1 MLELVTGGSG
11 SGKSAYAESRIC
23 EWNRQAPKP
32 LFYIATMFPYGE
44 ETEKKIERH
53 RILRKGKGFETLE
66 WYTGLKQHLEDGS
79 LKGADV
85 LLECMSNL
93 VANEMYMESGA
104 GCHADQAILEG
115 IQELNRQCANVV
127 IVTNEVFSESVPDSP
142 EMKEY
147 KRILGR
153 INCEIAVMA
162 DQVTEVIYGIAQ
174 QKKEQ
179 DTMVNRTEKPGVD
192 SNKSGESVMCQ
203 KENRENRFQIIVGG
217 AFQGKTRYAK
227 QNNPEVELM
236 GGADCPLDE
245 IESCMAI
252 NEFHAFTRRWLLKGR
267 TKDELLKILEKNE
280 NLQLLISDEIGYGLV
295 PVDDFE
301 REYRELHGRV
311 MTELAERADCVERVV
326 CGVPQRIK

>member
-1 MLELVTGGSG
+1 M
-11 SGKSAYAESRIC
+11 
-23 EWNRQAPKP
+23 
-32 LFYIATMFPYGE
+32 
-44 ETEKKIERH
+44 
-53 RILRKGKGFETLE
+53 
-66 WYTGLKQHLEDGS
+66 
-79 LKGADV
+79 

-115 IQELNRQCANVV
+115 IRELNQQCSNLV

-153 INCEIAVMA
+153 INCEIAAMA

-174 QKKEQ
+174 QKKET

-192 SNKSGESVMCQ
+192 SNKSGEFVMCQ
-203 KENRENRFQIIVGG
+203 KENRAHIIIGG
-217 AFQGKTRYAK
+217 AFQGKAQYATK
-227 QNNPEVELM
+227 IYPELELTD
-236 GGADCPLDE
+236 GFNCPLDE
-245 IESCMAI
+245 IENCVAI
-252 NEFHAFTRRWLLKGR
+252 NKFHSFTRRWLLEGR
-267 TKDELLKILEKNE
+267 TKEALLTTLEKNE

-301 REYRELHGRV
+301 REYREFHGRV
-311 MTELAERADCVERVV
+311 MTELAEQADCVERIV
-326 CGVPQRIK
+326 CGIPQRIK

>member
-23 EWNRQAPKP
+23 EYNRQAPKP

-104 GCHADQAILEG
+104 GCYADQAILEG
-115 IQELNRQCANVV
+115 IRELNQQCSNLV

-147 KRILGR
+147 KRILGK
-153 INCEIAVMA
+153 INREIATMA
-162 DQVTEVIYGIAQ
+162 DQVTEVIYGIAKQ
-174 QKKEQ
+174 
-179 DTMVNRTEKPGVD
+179 T
-192 SNKSGESVMCQ
+192 GETVMCQ
-203 KENRENRFQIIVGG
+203 KENRFHIIMGG
-217 AFQGKTRYAK
+217 AFQGKTQYATK
-227 QNNPEVELM
+227 IYPGLELTD
-236 GGADCPLDE
+236 GFNCPLDE
-245 IESCMAI
+245 IENCVAV
-252 NEFHAFTRRWLLKGR
+252 NKFHSFTRRWLLEER
-267 TKDELLKILEKNE
+267 TKEALLTMLENNR

-295 PVDDFE
+295 PIDDFE
-301 REYRELHGRV
+301 REYREFHGRV
-311 MTELAERADCVERVV
+311 ITELAEKADCVERVV
-326 CGVPQRIK
+326 CGIPQRIK

>member
-23 EWNRQAPKP
+23 EYNRQDPKP
-32 LFYIATMFPYGE
+32 LFYIATMYPYGE

-66 WYTGLKQHLEDGS
+66 WYMGFEQHLREKTLVGTN
-79 LKGADV
+79 V

-115 IQELNRQCANVV
+115 IRELNQQCSNLV

-153 INCEIAVMA
+153 INCEIAAMA
-162 DQVTEVIYGIAQ
+162 DQVTEVIYGIAN
-174 QKKEQ
+174 QKKKP
-179 DTMVNRTEKPGVD
+179 DTLVNRTEKPGVD
-192 SNKSGESVMCQ
+192 SNKS
-203 KENRENRFQIIVGG
+203 
-217 AFQGKTRYAK
+217 
-227 QNNPEVELM
+227 
-236 GGADCPLDE
+236 
-245 IESCMAI
+245 
-252 NEFHAFTRRWLLKGR
+252 
-267 TKDELLKILEKNE
+267 
-280 NLQLLISDEIGYGLV
+280 
-295 PVDDFE
+295 
-301 REYRELHGRV
+301 
-311 MTELAERADCVERVV
+311 
-326 CGVPQRIK
+326 

>member
-23 EWNRQAPKP
+23 EWNRQDPKP
-32 LFYIATMFPYGE
+32 LFYIATMYPYGE

-53 RILRKGKGFETLE
+53 RMLRKGKGFETLE
-66 WYTGLKQHLEDGS
+66 WYTGLKQHLEEGS

-174 QKKEQ
+174 Q
-179 DTMVNRTEKPGVD
+179 T
-192 SNKSGESVMCQ
+192 GEFVMCQ
-203 KENRENRFQIIVGG
+203 KENRFQIIIGG

-252 NEFHAFTRRWLLKGR
+252 NEFHSFTRRWLSEGR
-267 TKDELLKILEKNE
+267 TKEELLKILEKNE

-295 PVDDFE
+295 PIDDFE
-301 REYRELHGRV
+301 REYREFHGRV
-311 MTELAERADCVERVV
+311 MTELAEKADCVERVV
-326 CGVPQRIK
+326 CGIPQRIK

>member
-23 EWNRQAPKP
+23 EYNRQAPKP

-66 WYTGLKQHLEDGS
+66 WYTGLKQHLEEGS

-115 IQELNRQCANVV
+115 IQELNQQCANLV

-153 INCEIAVMA
+153 INREIATMA
-162 DQVTEVIYGIAQ
+162 DQVTEVIYGIAKQ
-174 QKKEQ
+174 
-179 DTMVNRTEKPGVD
+179 T
-192 SNKSGESVMCQ
+192 GETVMCQ
-203 KENRENRFQIIVGG
+203 KENRFHIIIGG
-217 AFQGKTRYAK
+217 AFQGKAQYATK
-227 QNNPEVELM
+227 IYPGLELTD
-236 GGADCPLDE
+236 GFNCPLDE
-245 IESCMAI
+245 IENCVAI
-252 NEFHAFTRRWLLKGR
+252 NKFNSFTRRWLLEGR
-267 TKDELLKILEKNE
+267 TKEALLTTLEKNE

-301 REYRELHGRV
+301 REYREFHGRV

>member
-23 EWNRQAPKP
+23 EWNRQDSNP
-32 LFYIATMFPYGE
+32 LFYIATMYPYGE

-115 IQELNRQCANVV
+115 IQELNQQCSNLV

-147 KRILGR
+147 KRILGK
-153 INCEIAVMA
+153 INREIATMA
-162 DQVTEVIYGIAQ
+162 DQVTEVIYGIAKQ
-174 QKKEQ
+174 
-179 DTMVNRTEKPGVD
+179 T
-192 SNKSGESVMCQ
+192 GESVMCQ
-203 KENRENRFQIIVGG
+203 KENRFHIIIGG
-217 AFQGKTRYAK
+217 AFQGKAQYATK
-227 QNNPEVELM
+227 IYPGLELTD
-236 GGADCPLDE
+236 GFNCPLDE
-245 IESCMAI
+245 IENCVAI
-252 NEFHAFTRRWLLKGR
+252 NKFNSFTRRWLLEGK
-267 TKDELLKILEKNE
+267 TKEALLTTLEKNE

-301 REYRELHGRV
+301 REYREFHGRV
-311 MTELAERADCVERVV
+311 MTELAEQADCVERVV
-326 CGVPQRIK
+326 CGIPQRIK

>member
-23 EWNRQAPKP
+23 EWNRQDPKP
-32 LFYIATMFPYGE
+32 LFYIATMYPYGE

-53 RILRKGKGFETLE
+53 RMLRKGKGFETLE
-66 WYTGLKQHLEDGS
+66 WYTGLKQHLEEGS

-147 KRILGR
+147 KRILGK
-153 INCEIAVMA
+153 INREIATMA
-162 DQVTEVIYGIAQ
+162 DQVTEVIYGIAKQ
-174 QKKEQ
+174 
-179 DTMVNRTEKPGVD
+179 T
-192 SNKSGESVMCQ
+192 GETVMCQ
-203 KENRENRFQIIVGG
+203 KENRFHIIMGG
-217 AFQGKTRYAK
+217 AFQGKTQYATK
-227 QNNPEVELM
+227 IYPGLGLTDGFN
-236 GGADCPLDE
+236 CPLDE
-245 IESCMAI
+245 IGNCVAV
-252 NEFHAFTRRWLLKGR
+252 NKFHSFTRRWILEGR
-267 TKDELLKILEKNE
+267 TKEALLTMFENNR

-295 PVDDFE
+295 PIDDFE
-301 REYRELHGRV
+301 REYREFHGRV
-311 MTELAERADCVERVV
+311 MTELAEKADCVERVV
-326 CGVPQRIK
+326 CGIPQRIK

>member
-11 SGKSAYAESRIC
+11 SGKSTYAESRIC
-23 EWNRQAPKP
+23 EYNRQAPKP

-104 GCHADQAILEG
+104 GCYADQAILEG
-115 IQELNRQCANVV
+115 IRELNQQCSNLV

-192 SNKSGESVMCQ
+192 SNKSGEPAMCR
-203 KENRENRFQIIVGG
+203 KEKRFQIIIGG

-252 NEFHAFTRRWLLKGR
+252 NEFHSFTRRWLSEGR
-267 TKDELLKILEKNE
+267 TKEELLKILEKNE

-301 REYRELHGRV
+301 REYREFHGRV
-311 MTELAERADCVERVV
+311 MTELAEKADCVERVV
-326 CGVPQRIK
+326 CGIPQRIK

>member
-23 EWNRQAPKP
+23 EWNRQDPKP
-32 LFYIATMFPYGE
+32 LFYIATMYPYGE

-53 RILRKGKGFETLE
+53 RMLRKGKGFETLE
-66 WYTGLKQHLEDGS
+66 WYTGLKLHLEEGS
-79 LKGADV
+79 LQGSDV

-115 IQELNRQCANVV
+115 IRELNQQCSNLV

-153 INCEIAVMA
+153 INCEIAAMA

-174 QKKEQ
+174 QKKEM

-311 MTELAERADCVERVV
+311 MTELAEQADCVERVV
-326 CGVPQRIK
+326 CGIPQRIK

>member
-23 EWNRQAPKP
+23 EWNRQGPNP
-32 LFYIATMFPYGE
+32 LFYIATMYPYGE

-104 GCHADQAILEG
+104 GCYADQAILEG
-115 IQELNRQCANVV
+115 IRELNQQCSNLV

-147 KRILGR
+147 KRILGK
-153 INCEIAVMA
+153 INREIATMA
-162 DQVTEVIYGIAQ
+162 DQVTEVIYGIAKQ
-174 QKKEQ
+174 
-179 DTMVNRTEKPGVD
+179 T
-192 SNKSGESVMCQ
+192 GETVMCQ
-203 KENRENRFQIIVGG
+203 KENRFHIIMGG
-217 AFQGKTRYAK
+217 AFQGKTQYATK
-227 QNNPEVELM
+227 IYPGLELTD
-236 GGADCPLDE
+236 GFNCPLDE
-245 IESCMAI
+245 IENCVAV
-252 NEFHAFTRRWLLKGR
+252 NKFHSFTRRWLLEGR
-267 TKDELLKILEKNE
+267 TKEALLTMLENNR

-295 PVDDFE
+295 PIDDFE
-301 REYRELHGRV
+301 REYREFHGRV
-311 MTELAERADCVERVV
+311 MTELAEKADCVERVV
-326 CGVPQRIK
+326 CGIPQRIK

>member
-23 EWNRQAPKP
+23 EWNRQDPNP

-104 GCHADQAILEG
+104 GCYADQAILEG
-115 IQELNRQCANVV
+115 IRELNQQCSNLV

-147 KRILGR
+147 KRILGK
-153 INCEIAVMA
+153 INREIATMA
-162 DQVTEVIYGIAQ
+162 DQVTEVIYGIAKQ
-174 QKKEQ
+174 
-179 DTMVNRTEKPGVD
+179 T
-192 SNKSGESVMCQ
+192 GETVMCQ
-203 KENRENRFQIIVGG
+203 KENRFHIIMGG
-217 AFQGKTRYAK
+217 AFQGKTQYATK
-227 QNNPEVELM
+227 IYPGLELTD
-236 GGADCPLDE
+236 GFNCPLDE
-245 IESCMAI
+245 IENCVAV
-252 NEFHAFTRRWLLKGR
+252 NKFHSFTRRWLLEER
-267 TKDELLKILEKNE
+267 TKEALLTMLENNR

-295 PVDDFE
+295 PIDDFE
-301 REYRELHGRV
+301 REYREFHGRV
-311 MTELAERADCVERVV
+311 MTELAEKADCVERVV
-326 CGVPQRIK
+326 CGIPQRIK

>member
-23 EWNRQAPKP
+23 EYNRQDPNP

-53 RILRKGKGFETLE
+53 RMLRKGKGFETLE
-66 WYTGLKQHLEDGS
+66 WYTGLKQHLQAGLLQGS
-79 LKGADV
+79 DV

-115 IQELNRQCANVV
+115 IQELNQQCANLV

-153 INCEIAVMA
+153 INCEIAAMA
-162 DQVTEVIYGIAQ
+162 DRVTEVIYGIAKQ
-174 QKKEQ
+174 
-179 DTMVNRTEKPGVD
+179 T
-192 SNKSGESVMCQ
+192 GETVMCQ
-203 KENRENRFQIIVGG
+203 KENQEKRFQIQIIIGG
-217 AFQGKTRYAK
+217 AFQGKTQYATK
-227 QNNPEVELM
+227 IYPGLKLTDGFN
-236 GGADCPLDE
+236 CPLDE

-252 NEFHAFTRRWLLKGR
+252 NEFHSFTRRWLLEGR
-267 TKDELLKILEKNE
+267 TKEALLTMLENNR

-295 PVDDFE
+295 PIDDFE
-301 REYRELHGRV
+301 REYREFHGRV
-311 MTELAERADCVERVV
+311 MTELAEKTDGVERVV
-326 CGVPQRIK
+326 CGIPQRIK

>member
-23 EWNRQAPKP
+23 EYNRQAPKP

-115 IQELNRQCANVV
+115 IQELNQQCANLV

-147 KRILGR
+147 KRILGK
-153 INCEIAVMA
+153 INREIATMA
-162 DQVTEVIYGIAQ
+162 DQVTEVIYGIAKQ
-174 QKKEQ
+174 
-179 DTMVNRTEKPGVD
+179 T
-192 SNKSGESVMCQ
+192 GEIVMCQ
-203 KENRENRFQIIVGG
+203 KENRFHIIMGG
-217 AFQGKTRYAK
+217 AFQGKTQYATK
-227 QNNPEVELM
+227 IYPGLELTD
-236 GGADCPLDE
+236 GFNCPLDE

-252 NEFHAFTRRWLLKGR
+252 NEFHSFTRRWLLEGR
-267 TKDELLKILEKNE
+267 TKEALLTILGKNE

-295 PVDDFE
+295 PIDDFE
-301 REYRELHGRV
+301 REYREFHGRV
-311 MTELAERADCVERVV
+311 MTELAEKADCVERVV
-326 CGVPQRIK
+326 CGIPQRIK

>member
-23 EWNRQAPKP
+23 EYNRQDPNP

-115 IQELNRQCANVV
+115 IQELNQQCANLV

-147 KRILGR
+147 KRILGK
-153 INCEIAVMA
+153 INREIATMA
-162 DQVTEVIYGIAQ
+162 DQVTEVIYGIAKQ
-174 QKKEQ
+174 
-179 DTMVNRTEKPGVD
+179 T
-192 SNKSGESVMCQ
+192 GEIVMCQ
-203 KENRENRFQIIVGG
+203 KENRFHIIMGG
-217 AFQGKTRYAK
+217 AFQGKTQYATK
-227 QNNPEVELM
+227 IYPGLELTD
-236 GGADCPLDE
+236 GFNCPLDE

-252 NEFHAFTRRWLLKGR
+252 NEFHSFTRRWLLEGR
-267 TKDELLKILEKNE
+267 TKEALLTILGKNE

-295 PVDDFE
+295 PIDDFE
-301 REYRELHGRV
+301 REYREFHGRV
-311 MTELAERADCVERVV
+311 MTELAEKADCVERVV
-326 CGVPQRIK
+326 CGIPQRIK

>member
-66 WYTGLKQHLEDGS
+66 WYTGLKQHLEEGS

-115 IQELNRQCANVV
+115 IQELNQQCANLV

-162 DQVTEVIYGIAQ
+162 DQVTEVIYGIAKQ
-174 QKKEQ
+174 
-179 DTMVNRTEKPGVD
+179 T
-192 SNKSGESVMCQ
+192 GESVMCQ
-203 KENRENRFQIIVGG
+203 KENRFHIIIGG
-217 AFQGKTRYAK
+217 AFQGKTQYATK
-227 QNNPEVELM
+227 IYPGLELTD
-236 GGADCPLDE
+236 GFNCPLEE
-245 IESCMAI
+245 IENCVAV
-252 NEFHAFTRRWLLKGR
+252 NEFDSFTRRWLLEGR
-267 TKDELLKILEKNE
+267 TKEALLTMLENNR

-295 PVDDFE
+295 PIDDFE
-301 REYRELHGRV
+301 REYREFHGRV
-311 MTELAERADCVERVV
+311 MTELAEKADGVERVV
-326 CGVPQRIK
+326 CGIPQRIK